1 MRNKHCKLRQ
11 FASVLLA
18 ALFIVT
24 LSVSAALPVS
34 AANKR
39 FISELRVEAGEDAIE
54 KLEADGWSVMRVGLN
69 VTPDPAA
76 QVYLAFKQNT
86 GAPITN
92 VIASPDVGDTLTDSR
107 GIVYTCVSHVDVD
120 EGIEGSGGCLYAT
133 RDERA
138 GAPLVGIDV
147 IRGDSAEGDVLY
159 PITNDGA
166 EIVRTPSGTPADLEN
181 AENTGVVYIAQIR
194 DGIVRPYISE
204 IGIVTDTDKWNAVYT
219 AAERGFNYYVD
230 GDIDSSTGTYTIIAY
245 DRTADPKSAIT
256 NIAAVSEQTVRS
268 LEEAQVVDPASG
280 SKNTVT
286 AAAISISGA
295 QYIRVSST
303 PVNAEE
309 PYYLYMTKDSAAG
322 NPISMIYAEKPEQT
336 QNFLFGMWANSYF
349 FSPGT
354 TTAYTY
360 CMNEDLY
367 MTLWEDQT
375 VCTKI
380 PVRYLDGIT
389 RSTVIEPV
397 QQDTSAEPVVTGE
410 PEKDTSTDSEQP
422 VETQTEVDDLP
433 SETQAEEQS
442 SEDQTE
448 AEEQPSE
455 TQEET
460 EELSPETQEETEEL
474 SPETQ
479 EETEELPPETQ
490 EVTEELPPETQEE
503 TEELS
508 PETQEET
515 EELSPET
522 QEETE
527 ELPPETQEVTE
538 ELPPETQEEP
548 EETTSETEEVKT
560 EPAKPE
566 ANAGDETVK
575 YINLT
580 MLTPRDGLPTS
591 AIRITGMGDPDNI
604 TFIERTQRSDRVN
617 KFQASVFSSKTGIAL
632 IAGGVV
638 ILGAAAFVIYK
649 KRSGKKAPAAPQK
662 SKKR

>member
-1 MRNKHCKLRQ
+1 MKKYSGSRRLT
-11 FASVLLA
+11 SVLLTVLILA
-18 ALFIVT
+18 TLITTVT
-24 LSVSAALPVS
+24 LPVN
-34 AANKR
+34 AANTR
-39 FISELRVEAGEDAIE
+39 FITELRMEAGSDAVAT
-54 KLEADGWSVMRVGLN
+54 LEEDGWSVMRVGLN

-107 GIVYTCVSHVDVD
+107 GIVYTCVSHIDVD

-133 RDERA
+133 KDERA
-138 GAPLVGIDV
+138 GAPLVGLDDV
-147 IRGDSAEGDVLY
+147 PAASATSDVLY

-166 EIVRTPSGTPADLEN
+166 EIVRTPSGAPADLEN
-181 AENTGVVYIAQIR
+181 AENTGVVYLAQIR
-194 DGIVRPYISE
+194 DGLVRPYISE
-204 IGIVTDTDKWNAVYT
+204 IGVVTDTDKWNAVYT
-219 AAERGFNYYVD
+219 ACERGFNYYVE
-230 GDIDSSTGTYTIIAY
+230 GDIDSSTDTYTIIAY

-268 LEEAQVVDPASG
+268 LEEEQIVDPSAG
-280 SKNTVT
+280 GKGAVT

-303 PVNAEE
+303 PVGAEE
-309 PYYLYMTKDSAAG
+309 PYYLYMTKDSAAW

-410 PEKDTSTDSEQP
+410 PENDTSTDS
-422 VETQTEVDDLP
+422 
-433 SETQAEEQS
+433 
-442 SEDQTE
+442 
-448 AEEQPSE
+448 EQPSE

-460 EELSPETQEETEEL
+460 EETA
-474 SPETQ
+474 
-479 EETEELPPETQ
+479 
-490 EVTEELPPETQEE
+490 
-503 TEELS
+503 
-508 PETQEET
+508 
-515 EELSPET
+515 
-522 QEETE
+522 
-527 ELPPETQEVTE
+527 
-538 ELPPETQEEP
+538 
-548 EETTSETEEVKT
+548 SETEEVKT
-560 EPAKPE
+560 KPAKPE
-566 ANAGDETVK
+566 ANAGDETVR

-580 MLTPRDGLPTS
+580 MLTPRDGLPES
-591 AIRITGMGDPDNI
+591 VGRITGMRDPWN
-604 TFIERTQRSDRVN
+604 FSFVERTQRSDRVN
-617 KFQASVFSSKTGIAL
+617 KFQASVFSGKTGIAL

-638 ILGAAAFVIYK
+638 LVAAAAFVIFK
-649 KRSGKKAPAAPQK
+649 KRSGKKAPAASQK
-662 SKKR
+662 SKKKR

>member
-1 MRNKHCKLRQ
+1 MKKYSGFRRLT
-11 FASVLLA
+11 SVLLTVLILA
-18 ALFIVT
+18 TLITTVT
-24 LSVSAALPVS
+24 LPVN
-34 AANKR
+34 AANTR
-39 FISELRVEAGEDAIE
+39 FITELRMEAGSDAVAT
-54 KLEADGWSVMRVGLN
+54 LEEDGWSVMMVGLN

-107 GIVYTCVSHVDVD
+107 GIVYTCVSHIDVD

-133 RDERA
+133 KDERA
-138 GAPLVGIDV
+138 GAPLVGLDV
-147 IRGDSAEGDVLY
+147 IRGDSEGGDVLY

-166 EIVRTPSGTPADLEN
+166 EIVRTPSGAPADLEN
-181 AENTGVVYIAQIR
+181 AENTGVVYLAQIR
-194 DGIVRPYISE
+194 DGLVRPYISE
-204 IGIVTDTDKWNAVYT
+204 IGVVTDTDKWNAVYT
-219 AAERGFNYYVD
+219 ACERGFNYYVE
-230 GDIDSSTGTYTIIAY
+230 GDIDSSTDTYTIIAY
-245 DRTADPKSAIT
+245 DRTSDPKSAIT

-268 LEEAQVVDPASG
+268 LEEEQIVDPSAG
-280 SKNTVT
+280 GKGAVT

-303 PVNAEE
+303 PVSAEE

-410 PEKDTSTDSEQP
+410 PENDTSTDSEQP
-422 VETQTEVDDLP
+422 
-433 SETQAEEQS
+433 
-442 SEDQTE
+442 
-448 AEEQPSE
+448 SE
-455 TQEET
+455 TQEKT
-460 EELSPETQEETEEL
+460 
-474 SPETQ
+474 
-479 EETEELPPETQ
+479 
-490 EVTEELPPETQEE
+490 
-503 TEELS
+503 
-508 PETQEET
+508 
-515 EELSPET
+515 
-522 QEETE
+522 
-527 ELPPETQEVTE
+527 
-538 ELPPETQEEP
+538 

-566 ANAGDETVK
+566 ANADDETVR

-580 MLTPRDGLPTS
+580 MLTPRDGLPES
-591 AIRITGMGDPDNI
+591 VGRITGMRDPWN
-604 TFIERTQRSDRVN
+604 FSFVERTQRSDRVN
-617 KFQASVFSSKTGIAL
+617 KFQASVFSGKTGIAL

-638 ILGAAAFVIYK
+638 ILAAAVFVIIK
-649 KRSGKKAPAAPQK
+649 KRSGKKAPAASQK
-662 SKKR
+662 SKKKR

>member
-1 MRNKHCKLRQ
+1 MRNHLKSRRLV
-11 FASVLLA
+11 SVLLA
-18 ALFIVT
+18 ALFIMT
-24 LSVSAALPVS
+24 LSVTTALPVS

-39 FISELRVEAGEDAIE
+39 FISELRVEAGEDAVS
-54 KLEADGWSVMRVGLN
+54 KLEADGWSVMMVGLN

-92 VIASPDVGDTLTDSR
+92 VIVSADVGDTLTDSR

-133 RDERA
+133 KDERA
-138 GAPLVGIDV
+138 GNPLVGLDIL
-147 IRGDSAEGDVLY
+147 RGDSADGETLY

-166 EIVRTPSGTPADLEN
+166 EIVRTPQGAPADLES
-181 AENTGVVYIAQIR
+181 AENSGVVYLAQIR
-194 DGIVRPYISE
+194 DGLVRPYISE
-204 IGIVTDTDKWNAVYT
+204 IGVVTDTDKWNAVYT
-219 AAERGFNYYVD
+219 ACERGYNYYVE
-230 GDIDSSTGTYTIIAY
+230 GDIDDSTSTYTIIAY
-245 DRTADPKSAIT
+245 DRTADPEQALT
-256 NIAAVSEQTVRS
+256 NITAVSAETVRL
-268 LEEAQVVDPASG
+268 LEESQASG
-280 SKNTVT
+280 DKAA
-286 AAAISISGA
+286 AAAIDISGA
-295 QYIRVSST
+295 QYVRVSSK
-303 PVNAEE
+303 PVSAEE
-309 PYYLYMTKDSAAG
+309 PYYLYMTKDPSAG
-322 NPISMIYAEKPEQT
+322 NPVSMLYAESPEQK
-336 QNFLFGMWANSYF
+336 QNFMFGMWANSYF

-389 RSTVIEPV
+389 RSTVIESV
-397 QQDTSAEPVVTGE
+397 QQDTSEDPVVTSE
-410 PEKDTSTDSEQP
+410 PVNDISIDTDQPAETQP
-422 VETQTEVDDLP
+422 VVDDLP
-433 SETQAEEQS
+433 SETQAE
-442 SEDQTE
+442 
-448 AEEQPSE
+448 AEEQPS
-455 TQEET
+455 
-460 EELSPETQEETEEL
+460 
-474 SPETQ
+474 
-479 EETEELPPETQ
+479 
-490 EVTEELPPETQEE
+490 
-503 TEELS
+503 
-508 PETQEET
+508 ETQEET

-548 EETTSETEEVKT
+548 EETTSATEEVKT

-566 ANAGDETVK
+566 ANAGDETIK

-604 TFIERTQRSDRVN
+604 TYIERTQRSDRVN
-617 KFQASVFSSKTGIAL
+617 KFQASVFSGKTGIAL
-632 IAGGVV
+632 IAGGAV
-638 ILGAAAFVIYK
+638 ILAAAAFVIFK

>member
-1 MRNKHCKLRQ
+1 
-11 FASVLLA
+11 VLLA

-69 VTPDPAA
+69 VTPDLSK
-76 QVYLAFKQNT
+76 QVYLAFKLNT
-86 GAPITN
+86 GAPVTN
-92 VIASPDVGDTLTDSR
+92 LIVSDDVGDTFTDSN
-107 GIVYTCVSHVDVD
+107 GIVYECVSHTDVD
-120 EGIEGSGGCLYAT
+120 TGFESKAGCIYAT
-133 RDERA
+133 KDERA
-138 GAPLVGIDV
+138 GAPLVGLDI

-181 AENTGVVYIAQIR
+181 AENTGVVYIAEIR

-219 AAERGFNYYVD
+219 ACERGFNYYVE

-245 DRTADPKSAIT
+245 DRTADPKNAIT
-256 NIAAVSEQTVRS
+256 NIAAVAEQTVRS

-303 PVNAEE
+303 PVSAEE

-410 PEKDTSTDSEQP
+410 PENDTSTDSEQP
-422 VETQTEVDDLP
+422 VETQTEVDD
-433 SETQAEEQS
+433 
-442 SEDQTE
+442 
-448 AEEQPSE
+448 
-455 TQEET
+455 
-460 EELSPETQEETEEL
+460 
-474 SPETQ
+474 
-479 EETEELPPETQ
+479 
-490 EVTEELPPETQEE
+490 
-503 TEELS
+503 
-508 PETQEET
+508 
-515 EELSPET
+515 
-522 QEETE
+522 
-527 ELPPETQEVTE
+527 
-538 ELPPETQEEP
+538 LPPETQEEP

-580 MLTPRDGLPTS
+580 MLTPRDGLPMS
-591 AIRITGMGDPDNI
+591 AGRITGMGDPNNI

-617 KFQASVFSSKTGIAL
+617 KFQASVFSGKTGIAL

-638 ILGAAAFVIYK
+638 ILGAAAFVIFK

-662 SKKR
+662 TKKAG

>member
-1 MRNKHCKLRQ
+1 MKKYSGFRRLT
-11 FASVLLA
+11 SVLLTVLILA
-18 ALFIVT
+18 TLITSVT
-24 LSVSAALPVS
+24 LPVN
-34 AANKR
+34 AANTR
-39 FISELRVEAGEDAIE
+39 FITELRIEAGSDAVAT
-54 KLEADGWSVMRVGLN
+54 LEEDGWSVMMVGLN

-86 GAPITN
+86 GAPVTN

-107 GIVYTCVSHVDVD
+107 GIVYTCVSHIDVD

-133 RDERA
+133 KDERA
-138 GAPLVGIDV
+138 GAPLVGLDV
-147 IRGDSAEGDVLY
+147 IRGDSEGGDVLY

-166 EIVRTPSGTPADLEN
+166 EIVRTPSGAPADLEN
-181 AENTGVVYIAQIR
+181 AENTGVVYLAQIR
-194 DGIVRPYISE
+194 DGLVRPYISE
-204 IGIVTDTDKWNAVYT
+204 IGVVTDTDKWNAVYT
-219 AAERGFNYYVD
+219 ACERGFNYYVE
-230 GDIDSSTGTYTIIAY
+230 GDIDSSTETYTIIAY
-245 DRTADPKSAIT
+245 DRTADPKNAIT
-256 NIAAVSEQTVRS
+256 NIAAVAEQTVRS
-268 LEEAQVVDPASG
+268 LEEAQVVDPTAG

-303 PVNAEE
+303 PVSAEE

-410 PEKDTSTDSEQP
+410 PENDTSTDS
-422 VETQTEVDDLP
+422 
-433 SETQAEEQS
+433 
-442 SEDQTE
+442 
-448 AEEQPSE
+448 EQPSE

-460 EELSPETQEETEEL
+460 
-474 SPETQ
+474 
-479 EETEELPPETQ
+479 
-490 EVTEELPPETQEE
+490 
-503 TEELS
+503 
-508 PETQEET
+508 
-515 EELSPET
+515 
-522 QEETE
+522 
-527 ELPPETQEVTE
+527 
-538 ELPPETQEEP
+538 

-580 MLTPRDGLPTS
+580 MLTPRDGLPES
-591 AIRITGMGDPDNI
+591 VGRITGMRDPWN
-604 TFIERTQRSDRVN
+604 FSFVERTQRSDRVN
-617 KFQASVFSSKTGIAL
+617 KFQASVFSGKTGIAL

-638 ILGAAAFVIYK
+638 LVAAAVFVIIK
-649 KRSGKKAPAAPQK
+649 KRSGKKAPADPQK
-662 SKKR
+662 HPQKHKKAR

>member
-1 MRNKHCKLRQ
+1 MKKYSGFRRLT
-11 FASVLLA
+11 SVLLTVLILA
-18 ALFIVT
+18 TLITTVT
-24 LSVSAALPVS
+24 LPVN
-34 AANKR
+34 AANTR
-39 FISELRVEAGEDAIE
+39 FITELRMEAGSDAVAT
-54 KLEADGWSVMRVGLN
+54 LEEDGWSVMMVGLN

-107 GIVYTCVSHVDVD
+107 GIVYTCVSHIDVD

-133 RDERA
+133 KDERA
-138 GAPLVGIDV
+138 GAPLVGLDV
-147 IRGDSAEGDVLY
+147 IRGDSEGGDVLY

-166 EIVRTPSGTPADLEN
+166 EIVRTPSGAPADLEN
-181 AENTGVVYIAQIR
+181 AENTGVVYLAQIR
-194 DGIVRPYISE
+194 DGLVRPYISE
-204 IGIVTDTDKWNAVYT
+204 IGVVTDTDKWNAVYT
-219 AAERGFNYYVD
+219 ACERGFNYYVE
-230 GDIDSSTGTYTIIAY
+230 GDIDSSTDTYTIIAY
-245 DRTADPKSAIT
+245 DRTSDPKSAIT

-268 LEEAQVVDPASG
+268 LEEEQIVDPSAG
-280 SKNTVT
+280 GKGAVT

-303 PVNAEE
+303 PVSAEE

-367 MTLWEDQT
+367 MTLWEDRT

-410 PEKDTSTDSEQP
+410 PENDTSTDS
-422 VETQTEVDDLP
+422 
-433 SETQAEEQS
+433 
-442 SEDQTE
+442 
-448 AEEQPSE
+448 EQPSE

-460 EELSPETQEETEEL
+460 
-474 SPETQ
+474 
-479 EETEELPPETQ
+479 
-490 EVTEELPPETQEE
+490 
-503 TEELS
+503 
-508 PETQEET
+508 
-515 EELSPET
+515 
-522 QEETE
+522 
-527 ELPPETQEVTE
+527 
-538 ELPPETQEEP
+538 

-566 ANAGDETVK
+566 ANADDETVR

-580 MLTPRDGLPTS
+580 MLTPRDGLPES
-591 AIRITGMGDPDNI
+591 VGRITGMRDPWN
-604 TFIERTQRSDRVN
+604 FSFVERTQRSDRVN
-617 KFQASVFSSKTGIAL
+617 KFQASVFSGKTGIAL

-638 ILGAAAFVIYK
+638 LVAAAVFVIIK
-649 KRSGKKAPAAPQK
+649 KRSGKKASATAEK
-662 SKKR
+662 SKKKR

>member
-1 MRNKHCKLRQ
+1 MKKYSGFRRLTY
-11 FASVLLA
+11 VLLTVLILA
-18 ALFIVT
+18 T
-24 LSVSAALPVS
+24 LITPMTLPVN
-34 AANKR
+34 AANTR
-39 FISELRVEAGEDAIE
+39 FITELRMEARSDAVAT
-54 KLEADGWSVMRVGLN
+54 LEEDGWSVMLVGLN

-92 VIASPDVGDTLTDSR
+92 VIASPDVGNTLTDSR
-107 GIVYTCVSHVDVD
+107 GIVYTCVSHIDVD

-138 GAPLVGIDV
+138 GAPLVGLDV
-147 IRGDSAEGDVLY
+147 IRGDSEGGDVLY

-166 EIVRTPSGTPADLEN
+166 EIVRTPSGAPADLEN
-181 AENTGVVYIAQIR
+181 AENSGVVYLAQIR
-194 DGIVRPYISE
+194 DGLVRPYISE
-204 IGIVTDTDKWNAVYT
+204 IGVVTDTDKWNAVYT
-219 AAERGFNYYVD
+219 ACERGFNYYVE
-230 GDIDSSTGTYTIIAY
+230 GDIDSSTDTYTIIAY

-256 NIAAVSEQTVRS
+256 NIAAVAEQTVRS

-303 PVNAEE
+303 PVGAEE
-309 PYYLYMTKDSAAG
+309 PYYLYVTKDSAAG

-380 PVRYLDGIT
+380 PVRYLDEYA
-389 RSTVIEPV
+389 RSAAVEPV
-397 QQDTSAEPVVTGE
+397 RQNTSEI
-410 PEKDTSTDSEQP
+410 
-422 VETQTEVDDLP
+422 
-433 SETQAEEQS
+433 
-442 SEDQTE
+442 
-448 AEEQPSE
+448 
-455 TQEET
+455 
-460 EELSPETQEETEEL
+460 
-474 SPETQ
+474 
-479 EETEELPPETQ
+479 PPA
-490 EVTEELPPETQEE
+490 VTEPGKDEQAPAQ
-503 TEELS
+503 
-508 PETQEET
+508 
-515 EELSPET
+515 
-522 QEETE
+522 
-527 ELPPETQEVTE
+527 
-538 ELPPETQEEP
+538 
-548 EETTSETEEVKT
+548 TSETSDQPAGTPSEMPDQPAETPSELPVQT
-560 EPAKPE
+560 EPAPDKPVADPSLE
-566 ANAGDETVK
+566 NAK

-580 MLTPRDGLPTS
+580 MLTPRDGLPES
-591 AIRITGMGDPDNI
+591 VGRITGMRDPWN
-604 TFIERTQRSDRVN
+604 FSFVERTQRSDRVN
-617 KFQASVFSSKTGIAL
+617 KFQASVFSGKTGIAL

-649 KRSGKKAPAAPQK
+649 KRSGKKASAAPKKHPQK
-662 SKKR
+662 QKKAR

>member
-1 MRNKHCKLRQ
+1 MNMTGMRNHHLKSRR
-11 FASVLLA
+11 FVSVILA
-18 ALFIVT
+18 VFFIFT
-24 LSVSAALPVS
+24 LSVPAALPAS

-54 KLEADGWSVMRVGLN
+54 KLEADGWSVMMVGLN
-69 VTPDPAA
+69 VTADPAA
-76 QVYLAFKQNT
+76 QVYLAFKLNT
-86 GAPITN
+86 GAPVTN
-92 VIASPDVGDTLTDSR
+92 LIVSEDVGDTLTDAK
-107 GIVYTCVSHVDVD
+107 GIVYNCVSHTDVD
-120 EGIEGSGGCLYAT
+120 TGFESSAGCIYAT
-133 RDERA
+133 KDERA
-138 GAPLVGIDV
+138 GAPLVGLDI
-147 IRGDSAEGDVLY
+147 IRGSSEEGDVLY

-166 EIVRTPSGTPADLEN
+166 EIVRTPNGAPADLES
-181 AENTGVVYIAQIR
+181 AENSGVVYIAQIR
-194 DGIVRPYISE
+194 DGLVRPYISE

-219 AAERGFNYYVD
+219 ACERGFNYYVE
-230 GDIDSSTGTYTIIAY
+230 GDIDSSTDTYTIIAY

-256 NIAAVSEQTVRS
+256 NIAAVSEKTVRS
-268 LEEAQVVDPASG
+268 LEEAQVVDPTAG

-303 PVNAEE
+303 PVGAEE
-309 PYYLYMTKDSAAG
+309 PYYLYMAKDSAAG

-397 QQDTSAEPVVTGE
+397 RQDTSEDPVVTSE
-410 PEKDTSTDSEQP
+410 PVNDISIDTDQP
-422 VETQTEVDDLP
+422 VETQTEVDGQPQDIQDGETELP
-433 SETQAEEQS
+433 AETVPAETG
-442 SEDQTE
+442 EDAEDMLTE
-448 AEEQPSE
+448 TE
-455 TQEET
+455 EET
-460 EELSPETQEETEEL
+460 EEAAP
-474 SPETQ
+474 
-479 EETEELPPETQ
+479 
-490 EVTEELPPETQEE
+490 
-503 TEELS
+503 
-508 PETQEET
+508 
-515 EELSPET
+515 
-522 QEETE
+522 
-527 ELPPETQEVTE
+527 
-538 ELPPETQEEP
+538 
-548 EETTSETEEVKT
+548 ETEEVKT

-566 ANAGDETVK
+566 ANAGDETVR

-591 AIRITGMGDPDNI
+591 AGRITGMGDPDNI
-604 TFIERTQRSDRVN
+604 TYIERTQRSNRVN
-617 KFQASVFSSKTGIAL
+617 KFQASVFSGKTGIAL

-638 ILGAAAFVIYK
+638 ILGTAAFVIYK